1 VSSCCREYE
10 VVAATC
16 ADCDARLFET
26 DAGAVAA
33 VE

>member
-1 VSSCCREYE
+1 VRSCCREYE

-16 ADCDARLFET
+16 TGCDARLFET
-26 DAGAVAA
+26 DARGLAA